1 LFTIETIGPTDKS
14 SCFEMWEGVQ
24 ALYGMCARSGM
35 TAELLGEVSP
45 VLDHDTF
52 ERALKL
58 LVGSHGSIT
67 IAMAEEQPQPA
78 AGPPGT
84 TA

>member
-1 LFTIETIGPTDKS
+1 MGRRSSSVWDVRKVWNDGQSFWARYLLFLVVIP
-14 SCFEMWEGVQ
+14 
-24 ALYGMCARSGM
+24 L
-35 TAELLGEVSP
+35 
-45 VLDHDTF
+45 

-67 IAMAEEQPQPA
+67 IAMGDEQPQPA

-84 TA
+84 TAYMLGVRLESA

>member
-1 LFTIETIGPTDKS
+1 MMGRAFGRGISVPL
-14 SCFEMWEGVQ
+14 
-24 ALYGMCARSGM
+24 
-35 TAELLGEVSP
+35 
-45 VLDHDTF
+45 

-67 IAMAEEQPQPA
+67 IAMADEQPQPA

-84 TA
+84 TAYMLGVRLKSAW